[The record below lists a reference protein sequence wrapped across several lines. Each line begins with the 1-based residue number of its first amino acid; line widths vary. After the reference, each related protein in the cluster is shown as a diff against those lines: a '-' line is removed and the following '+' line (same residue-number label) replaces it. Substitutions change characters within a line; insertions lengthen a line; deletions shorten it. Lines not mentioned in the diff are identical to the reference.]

1 MVYDQATQELKDI
14 IDRFFSEEK
23 KEFDQVVELI
33 IQAFQSGQ
41 KLLIFGNGGSAAQ
54 AQHLTAE
61 LVGRFQK
68 ERAAFPAVALTAET
82 STITAVANDYS
93 FKNIFKRQ
101 IEALGRPGDMAL
113 GLTTSGKSPNVIEAF
128 KQARA
133 MQLKS
138 IALTGLGGQTLAPL
152 VDVLLAVPSDNTPR
166 IQEAHLFIL
175 HFLAQEIEKQKIED
189 RRQKTEV
196 RR

>member
-1 MVYDQATQELKDI
+1 MDYDQAAQELKKI
-14 IDRFFSEEK
+14 IDRFFSEQN
-23 KEFDQVVELI
+23 KEFDLTVEII
-33 IQAFQSGQ
+33 IQAFKSGH

-61 LVGRFQK
+61 LVGRFLK
-68 ERAAFPAVALTAET
+68 DRRALPAVALTAET
-82 STITAVANDYS
+82 STLTAVANDYS
-93 FKNIFKRQ
+93 FEHVFERQ
-101 IEALGRPGDMAL
+101 IEALGRPGDLVL

-133 MQLKS
+133 MQIKS

-175 HFLAQEIEKQKIED
+175 HFLAQEIENQKLED
-189 RRQKTEV
+189 RR
-196 RR
+196 

>member
-1 MVYDQATQELKDI
+1 MDYDQAVQELKKI
-14 IDRFFSEEK
+14 IDRFFSEQK
-23 KEFDQVVELI
+23 KEFDLTVKII
-33 IQAFQSGQ
+33 IQAFRSGN

-61 LVGRFQK
+61 LVGRFI
-68 ERAAFPAVALTAET
+68 RDRRPLPALALTAET

-93 FKNIFKRQ
+93 YEDIFKRQ
-101 IEALGRPGDMAL
+101 IEALGQPGDVVM

-128 KQARA
+128 KKARA

-138 IALTGLGGQTLAPL
+138 IALTGQGGQTGASL

-175 HFLAQEIEKQKIED
+175 HFLAQEIEKQNIE
-189 RRQKTEV
+189 V
-196 RR
+196 